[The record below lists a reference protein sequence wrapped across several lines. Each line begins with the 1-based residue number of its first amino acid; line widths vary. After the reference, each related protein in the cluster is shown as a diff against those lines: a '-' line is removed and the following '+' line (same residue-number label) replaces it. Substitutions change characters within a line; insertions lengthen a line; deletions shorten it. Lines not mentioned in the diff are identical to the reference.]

1 MKMNVTLKPNANSSR
16 RTRNR
21 IREHGPNFRAVKSR
35 GLTMFGKE
43 LHWLFR
49 AEDGWFGWLPREEF
63 DWSHAKDLPTSDWKN
78 VLPWAVS
85 DFRDMMPDSR
95 EFYDSYASMG
105 WKD

>member
-1 MKMNVTLKPNANSSR
+1 MNVTLKANDKSSR

-21 IREHGPNFRAVKSR
+21 ISEHGPNFRAVKSR

-63 DWSHAKDLPTSDWKN
+63 DWSHTDQFPKEDP
-78 VLPWAVS
+78 

-95 EFYDSYASMG
+95 EFYDEYAGMV